1 MLVKFRL
8 NGRAVE
14 REIAPNV
21 TLLDELRGPLETTSV
36 KKGCDE
42 GRCGA
47 CTVLVDGAPSCA
59 CLMLAVQVNGSEVTT
74 VEGLCRNGQPDEIQ
88 KAFLEKYGYQC
99 GFCTPGMV
107 LATKA
112 LLDRNSDPSVE
123 DIVEALDGNLCRCT
137 GYQQIIES
145 VQRAAQWTRAE
156 SGS

>member
-8 NGRAVE
+8 NGRSVE
-14 REIAPNV
+14 KEFPANV
-21 TLLDELRGPLETTSV
+21 TLLDALRGPLETTSV

-47 CTVLVDGAPSCA
+47 CTVLVNGSPSCA
-59 CLMLAVQVNGSEVTT
+59 CLMLAVQVNGVEVTT
-74 VEGLCRNGQPDEIQ
+74 VEGLAQAGRPGEIQ
-88 KAFLEKYGYQC
+88 QAFLEKYGYQC

-112 LLDRNSDPSVE
+112 LLDRNPDPGVE
-123 DIVEALDGNLCRCT
+123 EIVEALDGNLCRCT

-145 VQRAAQWTRAE
+145 VQQAAE
-156 SGS
+156 SIRARSGG